1 MRIPPSLLLGV
12 GRFLL
17 FILLEAACI
26 YMVCNNGIVQRYRLI
41 GELREIQG
49 YFWEKYAAINEY
61 SSLKKTNI
69 QLASQNRELME
80 QLYLQKEQTGLIHPD
95 TVQYPFS
102 FISAKVVR
110 NTCNT
115 THNYLIID
123 KGSKDGVVE
132 DMGVITPNG
141 VVGITRGVS
150 ENYSYVL
157 SFLNTQQQVSAK
169 IGHTNTFGPL
179 SWIPGKDGMAV
190 LNEIPQHLT
199 VNPQDTVYTSGYS
212 SFYPPDIPIG
222 TVQGS
227 KVVNGVHLSIDVKLL
242 QEFRQLKYVMV
253 VKNNNKDEK
262 EKLIKSTRK

>member
-17 FILLEAACI
+17 FILLEATCI

-80 QLYLQKEQTGLIHPD
+80 QLYLQKEQTGLIHQD

-179 SWIPGKDGMAV
+179 SWVPGKEGMAV

-212 SFYPPDIPIG
+212 SFYPPDIPVG
-222 TVQGS
+222 TVTGS
-227 KVVNGVHLSIDVKLL
+227 QVVNGVHLSVDVQLL
-242 QEFRQLKYVMV
+242 QDFRSLHHVMV
-253 VKNNNKDEK
+253 VKNINREEI
-262 EKLIKSTRK
+262 EKLVRESK